1 MDERLIALGLAQPV
15 AEPPVAAPVTA
26 APVIAAPVVGEA
38 IQVARPNFL
47 VRQPVVAEPVQVARP
62 NALVRQ
68 AVSVRDGRRRRD
80 ALCELDQSGIRI
92 TGGEIALAIPWRDVR
107 SISVDRGQTLVVSG
121 VASTAITVVLDG
133 IGEPGLAPLFASVL
147 EEGRAGTLASPTGAR
162 HELALGIDRVLEGF
176 ADADD
181 PIVPIAVGVCTVLA
195 GFVILAAL
203 PATVQLAARVQ
214 PAPGSFALLPRIA
227 FFDPRTIVAAFGAA
241 AALSVVVARTALGPA
256 AASWARGALRGWHRN
271 VAGVEAVARRAIA
284 KLMLAPRVAAVVAAI
299 AVVTLLPSAFART
312 VVDGDGVHEASG
324 FPFIGWDHRWAE
336 LNNVV
341 PIAVGYGER
350 AEGFDTMLVFTDGSK
365 VSTRGRD
372 LVGGSERGL
381 YDLARAHAR

>member
-1 MDERLIALGLAQPV
+1 MDERLVALGLAPPVPEPVVEEPVPV
-15 AEPPVAAPVTA
+15 ARPSAVVRPPVVPEPV
-26 APVIAAPVVGEA
+26 P
-38 IQVARPNFL
+38 VARPNPL
-47 VRQPVVAEPVQVARP
+47 VRQPVVPEPVPVARP
-62 NALVRQ
+62 NPLVRQ
-68 AVSVRDGRRRRD
+68 TVSVRDGRRRRD
-80 ALCELDQSGIRI
+80 ALCELDQSGMRI

-121 VASTAITVVLDG
+121 VASTAITLVLDG
-133 IGEPGLAPLFASVL
+133 VDEPGLAPLFASVL

-203 PATVQLAARVQ
+203 PATVQLAARIQ
-214 PAPGSFALLPRIA
+214 PAPGAFALLPRIA
-227 FFDPRTIVAAFGAA
+227 LLDPRTIVAAFA
-241 AALSVVVARTALGPA
+241 A

-271 VAGVEAVARRAIA
+271 VEGVEAVARRAIA
-284 KLMLAPRVAAVVAAI
+284 KLMLAPRVAAIVAAV

-312 VVDGDGVHEASG
+312 VIDGDGVHEASG
-324 FPFIGWDHRWAE
+324 FPFVGWDHPWSQ

-372 LVGGSERGL
+372 LVGGSERAL
-381 YDLARAHAR
+381 YDLARTHAR